1 MSEVYLPESV
11 QRSFILS
18 QMHFLDYLRIWY
30 VPLAGQHVKDKT
42 ETEESEGILKDL
54 IDKVSSIDAE
64 VQLLEGEYK
73 KDLLDHDKV
82 CFFPKYRIIFTCTIF
97 NWLSTDLQTSFHYP
111 IHKTTLMKNW
121 VVNHVI
127 LEWLMT
133 CSVYYFT
140 KIRW

>member
-1 MSEVYLPESV
+1 
-11 QRSFILS
+11 
-18 QMHFLDYLRIWY
+18 MHFLDYLRIWY
-30 VPLAGQHVKDKT
+30 VPLADQHVKDKT
-42 ETEESEGILKDL
+42 EILESEGILKDL
-54 IDKVSSIDAE
+54 TDKVSSKDAE
-64 VQLLEGEYK
+64 VQLLEEEYK
-73 KDLLDHDKV
+73 KDLIDHDKV

-133 CSVYYFT
+133 C
-140 KIRW
+140 